1 MAESAKKRTS
11 KPTGKAAGSSAPPP
25 EHEERGAPTCTVGF
39 CPICL
44 TVTAMQPLRPDVIE
58 HLLVAGRELLLAAR
72 AVVDA
77 RSEQLVEDSGTT
89 RRKGSVRLEKI
100 DIG

>member
-1 MAESAKKRTS
+1 MPESAKKRAS
-11 KPTGKAAGSSAPPP
+11 KPTGKAASSSPP
-25 EHEERGAPTCTVGF
+25 EDQARDAPMCTVGF

-77 RSEQLVEDSGTT
+77 RSDGLVQEPGGTP
-89 RRKGSVRLEKI
+89 RKGSVRLEKI